1 MQIGN
6 TPYAW
11 GVVQQVLHWV
21 VAVAVLTQLSVGL
34 IFSNLPEN
42 DPRAGVY
49 YGIHGTLGVLIL
61 VTMLCRFVWRQLH
74 PVPALPDTLS
84 PTLKVAARAN
94 HWLFYALLI
103 GLPLGGWLMV
113 SARGYKISFFGAE
126 LPALIEKNQPVADFV
141 FLLHAGG
148 AFLLIG
154 LIILHAAAALRH
166 EYVLKDGTLRRMIPF
181 GRRQRMS
188 EAGNAPRGRR

>member
-6 TPYAW
+6 THDAW
-11 GVVQQVLHWV
+11 GVVQQALHWV
-21 VAVAVLTQLSVGL
+21 VAVAALTQLSVGL

-42 DPRAGVY
+42 DPDAGIY
-49 YGIHGTLGVLIL
+49 YGIHGTLGILIL
-61 VTMLCRFVWRQLH
+61 AAMLFRFVWRQSH
-74 PVPALPDTLS
+74 PVPVLPDTLS
-84 PTLKVAARAN
+84 PGLKVAARAT

-103 GLPLGGWLMV
+103 GMPLGGWVMV

-166 EYVLKDGTLRRMIPF
+166 EYVLKDDTLRRMTPLRRRGQTSDALA
-181 GRRQRMS
+181 GR
-188 EAGNAPRGRR
+188 EHPR